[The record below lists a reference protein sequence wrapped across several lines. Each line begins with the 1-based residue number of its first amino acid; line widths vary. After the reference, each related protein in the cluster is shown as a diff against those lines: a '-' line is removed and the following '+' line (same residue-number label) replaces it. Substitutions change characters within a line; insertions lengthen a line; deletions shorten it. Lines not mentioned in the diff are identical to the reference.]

1 MAVADYISTV
11 QKIYIAFYQRPADP
25 AGLTYWAQQLDAAHG
40 NVASIINSFATSAE
54 TTALY
59 GPINNTTI
67 GSVIDSIYQALFNRA
82 PDAAG
87 KQFYVDGFAKGD
99 FTAGS
104 IALAVL
110 NGARNDDQTAI
121 NNKVAVAQAF
131 AAALDTP
138 VEVAAYAGDAA
149 AQTARDLLASV
160 VSTTNPATFYGVDN
174 AIQQIVNGSV
184 EHVFT
189 LKNVD
194 VAYVP
199 PTTAIYWGYNPHD
212 NTSATG
218 APADG
223 GIPVADLLKFLTSIT
238 GLTFA
243 ELGVIDPNTGNPF
256 QNVTNLT
263 LSNPLSSTGGQNANN
278 GGSNQLT
285 ITYADGTTLTTE
297 AKLGT
302 EYFDFLN
309 GLLFDKNGN
318 TRLFEKVISSGSSG
332 ESAPAIKLT
341 GSVNNGGTVEQGFT
355 TAGDDTIVAGRLD
368 LLHGAYIDGGAG
380 YNILEVDAKGQ
391 YAQPLQLLNIQEVRV
406 NDLPNFYTDA
416 SGNDHYPDLTNQL
429 DPTNNDSW
437 LDLSRATA
445 IKRLVV
451 TDESANSGNLT
462 IVGVRNAATLRL
474 EGGFA
479 GGDNDLTVQYG
490 QGQTGTLNLEL
501 AVGTV
506 DGTINLLQNASVLN
520 IDSQGVEN
528 YLNHFFAGGNIS
540 RMIVTG
546 TGVFGAAGNIAS
558 SFNAG
563 RPAIIDA
570 SANTGGLDIELDGH
584 YNLKVTGTQADD
596 EIIARNSTKVVI
608 AAGNGDNTITTDG
621 SQTVSITAGTGADTI
636 SAKNGQTVVID
647 AQGGNNVIDASQDVN
662 SSHFGTASVSITTGS
677 GNDVITA
684 VRNDVVTINAGDGA
698 NKIEASANTINI
710 TTGAGN
716 DKLVLSGMDTVFPQG
731 DNTDTDNYPVVING
745 VTQPGALLNIDVGG
759 GNNTIVLGR
768 DPFGVDT
775 GAQFGITALE
785 GSSITGSNISLFV
798 ENNSNLTQATL
809 TGITNVTLKQELTIT
824 AAQFSSIGAAAFNV
838 YHAAFGAT
846 EDLHIVVSSDT
857 TLSSLVDLTKLS
869 TNVRLSFELH
879 NGATLTLS
887 AEELSKYVAV
897 NGIHADDG
905 LNGKVVITS
914 AGENFDPFSSG
925 DSYQVITGGTVA
937 GGSLDNLGVNVT
949 IVRTA
954 DGYERPAP
962 ATSTDT
968 LTIDSDGT
976 PVVGSAV
983 ISEAQTLKIVGGQN
997 LTFNKVVDLGG
1008 EAALKGADNV
1018 FGQTINGVAQT
1029 TPNGTYIVATG
1040 DLSPESDG
1048 FKVDFSALTGTLSG
1062 LTLDHFQDVKQI
1074 IGNNTG
1080 TRIDVKLN
1088 ADVGAPGVGKGLNT
1102 SGVAEYVVTSID
1114 TNQDGAKDSGSTVIV
1129 NLCDL
1134 TKDVTT
1140 IGLQGNVGNTLKITG
1155 VPWGVVAPHI
1165 LLEGDHLANWS
1176 DEIKANG
1183 NPDTSNIGTV
1193 EVDYFNAGAPAII
1206 DINNGGVALGTTSTG
1221 GERKFAIDG
1230 IKLVNAVSATVNVT
1244 DGDAVIASIAD
1255 VAVTPTLKTLTV
1267 TATEDVTVTAELPD
1281 SLNKIDASAVTG
1293 VFTATIDHSEVDH
1306 PVDFT
1311 FVGGAGGTVLSLD
1324 DVVAGTQTSIDGGPL
1339 GATLKVSGDV
1349 ELDNATLA
1357 NVTHVVLAN
1366 GADLSLNFTEF
1377 AAIGAANITVVEG
1390 TFDLPHPAGTLNLVG
1405 LSNQPFSVTNLTTGV
1420 NLGTVTL
1427 ATDAVVTLDPAT
1439 DLTGVDGLV
1448 LHKDQVLNLTA
1459 AQYQELVKS
1468 GGINLI
1474 TVENGEKA
1482 TVNITGLTQADVDK
1496 GFDTSHIAH
1505 VAGVTGD
1512 INLSLTLAEDVN
1524 FPLDQTVPVAKVL
1537 TNLTGVDTI
1546 NVGDNLTL
1554 GLPHVE
1560 DASGVKIV
1568 GGTSSTVVIHDATL
1582 GLTTSIDAS
1591 GFDVDSLQVLN
1602 TLVGGSN
1609 IDGIFA
1615 GLPARVIKTVTNG
1628 EGNVLEVDQT
1638 VNVTAGTTV
1647 PGGLDVFKT
1656 ENNVEVQN
1664 LTVNLLGGAD
1674 VSGDLG
1680 IASVSKD
1687 PLLHTHL
1694 KSLTINS
1701 SGTAANILS
1710 GKTTN
1715 IIAGDIDP
1723 FAGLGTVDNNL
1734 LNVTINATQALQVG
1748 GSIKFSSVVGDDAV
1762 TGNDDYQATATL
1774 NVTGSADVTIQHLDV
1789 TDTEVST
1796 LAINTTSTGTLT
1808 VTGGSAAILGETN
1821 GPFGA
1826 GPVTNHFDKLVFSGT
1841 GNVVLGDTDTAT
1853 AQFGLE
1859 ADNLSKIDA
1868 SALSGNLNLGQITDI
1883 DSENFAFISGTGVTK
1898 LTLTNDVLDKIETT
1912 DTGWSFDLTKAAAG
1926 SELHLGSSTAA
1937 IPLNFQGG
1945 ALNIALG
1952 ANATLYID
1960 GLPGST
1966 VDLTALDSVSI
1977 TGAKSIV
1984 LAAGVHLVLTA
1995 AEANGLHIVADP
2007 SVVLDKNAAG
2017 YDASKV
2023 PSVDIVNLDT
2033 AATDLSGIDSHI
2045 AGTVTLKEVANPT
2058 YAHQADVAL
2067 AAATDLGSF
2076 SVTLN
2081 DVDSLVGTDNEM
2093 AGQTIRFATATQAQR
2108 KIIVVGAD
2116 SDAGTP
2122 WTGAADGSLER
2133 DTNVVWNFNTINTAN
2148 GKIDTSG
2155 YAASLGRVWVNDA
2168 LVNGKNVEDIFSSP
2182 SAVQTNPTEGI
2193 INLNSTTIIRVA
2205 NTADLSTFTNNLN
2218 VNRTV
2223 EVDAFTSL
2231 PAGLVFNNADKLVGV
2246 QNLTLDLGGAVTLG
2260 AISVD
2265 DIVAA
2270 NIANNNSFGT
2280 LTINSKLAGPVT
2292 DTYLLPQGFDPL
2304 KNTYPTA
2311 HNVVGDI
2318 SSGASR
2324 GELTNV
2330 VLNATGVELDT
2341 GTVKFNE
2348 TTNAT
2353 TNPTKNSTAGL
2364 VVEGSKDVTVKSVDA
2379 TDTDL
2384 TAVAV
2389 VNAGTADLTVTG
2401 ASPAVQLGTAVETL
2415 VVGVAAGGSTVTLG
2429 KVDATTGAV
2438 INAGVA
2444 GQEVSFITTGIVGAA
2459 GAVSTVDL
2467 GTLAQIDSTNDD
2479 RNHDGDTTDFG
2490 DAAFTLTAGSGVVTK
2505 AKVGAANGLTPTLNA
2520 HSEWVFDY
2528 TNAAVGSSLT
2538 LTSTASLQQYSTLD
2552 LVNVPLI
2559 IDGAVDLSQLIDDVT
2574 TASVTEGLQ
2583 VVGGSITVLSGATL
2597 TLTAAQAHV
2606 LDVAGVQIYGAGT
2619 LKLTGDA
2626 SNLTLGANLHTASV
2640 DISGVTLVA
2649 APAVGADADN
2659 KVDLTALVGSKL
2671 TAADPAFLPQTI
2683 VGSPSDDLITTT
2695 ANGANVISGNGG
2707 NDTVDVSGTNHHN
2720 TINVTSGT
2728 DAVVGVQTG
2737 DVLVVSSGATANV
2750 TANGPFIATA
2760 ATSNNGTATI
2770 TGTDVDVSHATGS
2783 NGFTVLGTGLAPSTL
2798 IGSAQADVINGG
2810 NKGYLGSFDTLT
2822 GSGGADTFVFDVHT
2836 STPATLSTAAVPAP
2850 VAAVDQETITI
2861 NTDGLNNNPTQANV
2875 TINYTVNSTIAAVV
2889 VDLSHVDLTSKQ
2901 AVTTSIAAALD
2912 AIPGVDAKAEQVGG
2926 VWQVTAQGVTGGK
2939 LDINSVTPG
2948 GADIGALTFNA
2959 VDHAT
2964 GDVIQQNDIAISGP
2978 ANAVG
2983 EIYNITATLADGTT
2997 IVADYAA
3004 TAADM
3009 SLPLLLNIDI
3019 ANKFN
3024 TLAAGKIAA
3033 VMTPTGIHFTD
3044 LNADDGGYTL
3054 SFSSTGA
3061 VDGSGASK
3069 FQPAVPVANPAV
3081 QYLTALDL
3089 YNSADIVTDFT
3100 SGTDHLKL
3108 NVAAGTS
3115 ANYKE
3120 AAAATDIS
3128 TALINANLNFAAGAG
3143 TVQYYLGW
3151 ITADNSN
3158 PLNDTTSGTTIKN
3171 GDTVGVLFV
3180 DSNKDGT
3187 ADMAVRLVGVDAT
3200 KLDHA
3205 DIVA

>member
-25 AGLTYWAQQLDAAHG
+25 TGLTYWAQQLDAAHG

-67 GSVIDSIYQALFNRA
+67 GGVIDSIYMALFNRA

-110 NGARNDDQTAI
+110 NGAQNSDQAAI

-138 VEVAAYAGDAA
+138 VEVNAYAGDAA

-212 NTSATG
+212 NTSASG

-318 TRLFEKVISSGSSG
+318 TRLYEKVISSGSSG
-332 ESAPAIKLT
+332 ETAPAIKLT

-479 GGDNDLTVQYG
+479 GGDNSLTVQYG

-528 YLNHFFAGGNIS
+528 HLNHFFAGGNIS

-546 TGVFGAAGNIAS
+546 TGVFSADGNIAS

-636 SAKNGQTVVID
+636 SAKNGETVVID

-662 SSHFGTASVSITTGS
+662 SSHFGAGNVSITTGS

-731 DNTDTDNYPVVING
+731 DNVSGDNTDNYPVVING

-759 GNNTIVLGR
+759 GTNTIVLGR

-824 AAQFSSIGAAAFNV
+824 ADQFSSIGAAAFNV

-914 AGENFDPFSSG
+914 AGENFDPFNSG

-954 DGYERPAP
+954 NGYERPAP
-962 ATSTDT
+962 AASTDT

-1018 FGQTINGVAQT
+1018 FGQTINGVTQS

-1040 DLSPESDG
+1040 DLKAESDG
-1048 FKVDFSALTGTLSG
+1048 FTVDFSALTGTMTG

-1114 TNQDGAKDSGSTVIV
+1114 TDQDGAKDSGSTVVV

-1176 DEIKANG
+1176 DEVKANG

-1193 EVDYFNAGAPAII
+1193 EVDYFAAGAPAII

-1230 IKLVNAVSATVNVT
+1230 IKLLNAVSATVNVT

-1255 VAVTPTLKTLTV
+1255 VAVTPTLKTLTI
-1267 TATEDVTVTAELPD
+1267 TATEDVTVTADLPD

-1293 VFTATIDHSEVDH
+1293 VFTATIDHSEVAH

-1357 NVTHVVLAN
+1357 NVAHVVLAN

-1377 AAIGAANITVVEG
+1377 AAIGAANITVVAG

-1427 ATDAVVTLDPAT
+1427 ATDAVVTLDPTT
-1439 DLTGVDGLV
+1439 DLTGVDGLT
-1448 LHKDQVLNLTA
+1448 LHKGQVLNLTA

-1468 GGINLI
+1468 NPNALNNLI

-1482 TVNITGLTQADVDK
+1482 TVNITDLTQADVAK
-1496 GFDTSHIAH
+1496 GFDTHFIDSQI
-1505 VAGVTGD
+1505 D
-1512 INLSLTLAEDVN
+1512 LSLTLAEDVN

-1537 TNLTGVDTI
+1537 TDLTGVDTI

-1560 DASGVKIV
+1560 DGSGVKIV
-1568 GGTSSTVVIHDATL
+1568 GGTNSTVVIHDATL
-1582 GLTTSIDAS
+1582 GLTSSIDAS

-1602 TLVGGSN
+1602 TLVGGHN
-1609 IDGIFA
+1609 IDEIFA
-1615 GLPARVIKTVTNG
+1615 GLSARVIKTVTNG

-1647 PGGLDVFKT
+1647 PQGLDVFKT

-1664 LTVNLLGGAD
+1664 LTVNLLGGTD
-1674 VSGDLG
+1674 ISGDLG

-1694 KSLTINS
+1694 QSLTINS
-1701 SGTAANILS
+1701 TGTAANILS
-1710 GKTTN
+1710 GKSTN

-1774 NVTGSADVTIQHLDV
+1774 NVTGSADVTIAHLDV

-1808 VTGGSAAILGETN
+1808 VTGGSAALLGESV
-1821 GPFGA
+1821 GPFA
-1826 GPVTNHFDKLVFSGT
+1826 MGPVTNHFANLVFSGT
-1841 GNVVLGDTDTAT
+1841 GNVVLGDADTST
-1853 AQFGLE
+1853 PQFGIE
-1859 ADNLSKIDA
+1859 GDNLSKIDA

-1883 DSENFAFISGTGVTK
+1883 NSENFAFTSGTGVTK
-1898 LTLTNDVLDKIETT
+1898 LTLTNDVLDKIKPT
-1912 DTGWSFDLTKAAAG
+1912 DTGWSFDLTNAAAG

-1945 ALNIALG
+1945 ALNVKLG

-2007 SVVLDKNAAG
+2007 SIVLDKNAVG

-2023 PSVDIVNLDT
+2023 PVVDIVNLDT
-2033 AATDLSGIDSHI
+2033 AATDLSGIESHI
-2045 AGTVTLKEVANPT
+2045 AGTVTLKEAANPT

-2122 WTGAADGSLER
+2122 WTGAGDGSLER

-2182 SAVQTNPTEGI
+2182 SAVQTNPTQGI
-2193 INLNSTTIIRVA
+2193 INLNSTTIIRIA
-2205 NTADLSTFTNNLN
+2205 NTADLSTFTNNEN

-2270 NIANNNSFGT
+2270 NVANNNSFGT
-2280 LTINSKLAGPVT
+2280 LTINSKLASALT

-2324 GELTNV
+2324 GELTTV

-2348 TTNAT
+2348 TTNTT
-2353 TNPTKNSTAGL
+2353 TNPTKNSAAGL

-2384 TAVAV
+2384 TSVAV
-2389 VNAGTADLTVTG
+2389 INAGTADLTVTG
-2401 ASPAVQLGTAVETL
+2401 ASPAVQLGTAVEQL

-2444 GQEVSFITTGIVGAA
+2444 GQEVSFITTGIVGAP

-2490 DAAFTLTAGSGVVTK
+2490 DAAFTLTAGSGVVTT

-2528 TNAAVGSSLT
+2528 TNAAAGSSLT

-2552 LVNVPLI
+2552 LINVPLI

-2574 TASVTEGLQ
+2574 TAAVTEGLQ
-2583 VVGGSITVLSGATL
+2583 VTGGSITVLSGATL

-2606 LDVAGVQIYGAGT
+2606 LDLAGVQINGAGT

-2626 SNLTLGANLHTASV
+2626 SNLTLGANLHTATV

-2649 APAVGADADN
+2649 APAVGADGDN
-2659 KVDLTALVGSKL
+2659 AVDLTALTGANLSAL
-2671 TAADPAFLPQTI
+2671 LLNQPQTI
-2683 VGSPSDDLITTT
+2683 VGSSNDDLISTT

-2707 NDTVDVSGTNHHN
+2707 NDTINVSATNHHN

-2728 DAVVGVQTG
+2728 DTIIGIQSG
-2737 DVLVVSSGATANV
+2737 DALVVSSGATANATV
-2750 TANGPFIATA
+2750 GLSNTFVATA
-2760 ATSNNGTATI
+2760 ATVNNGTLSI
-2770 TGTDVDVSHATGS
+2770 
-2783 NGFTVLGTGLAPSTL
+2783 TGLAGPGETIDVSAATGTKGISITGGDSAGL
-2798 IGSAQADVINGG
+2798 FGNHLVGSAQADVINGG
-2810 NKGYLGSFDTLT
+2810 NSMQQIPGVFDTLT
-2822 GSGGADTFVFDVHT
+2822 GNGGADKFVFNIGT
-2836 STPATLSTAAVPAP
+2836 STPTQPTSVVNTAG
-2850 VAAVDQETITI
+2850 VDQEKLTITADGVD
-2861 NTDGLNNNPTQANV
+2861 NNDEVFSVSYTLNGLVRTVTLDTTPTGAFAGLDVTDQ
-2875 TINYTVNSTIAAVV
+2875 AAVANAIKTAF
-2889 VDLSHVDLTSKQ
+2889 DNMPGGSG
-2901 AVTTSIAAALD
+2901 VTTSVSVTNEVL
-2912 AIPGVDAKAEQVGG
+2912 
-2926 VWQVTAQGVTGGK
+2926 VTANNGAQLSLGNLVT
-2939 LDINSVTPG
+2939 N
-2948 GADIGALTFNA
+2948 
-2959 VDHAT
+2959 
-2964 GDVIQQNDIAISGP
+2964 
-2978 ANAVG
+2978 VG
-2983 EIYNITATLADGTT
+2983 T
-2997 IVADYAA
+2997 
-3004 TAADM
+3004 
-3009 SLPLLLNIDI
+3009 
-3019 ANKFN
+3019 FN
-3024 TLAAGKIAA
+3024 TLAGASSDGTDVAQVSTVTVVPGTTAGSGLATLVTDGETYRLGVTLTNGSTYAIEQKASADTVGSITAKLALALATQLPPGSVA
-3033 VMTPTGIHFTD
+3033 VVPNLLDGTITLTD
-3044 LNADDGGYTL
+3044 GNADNGG
-3054 SFSSTGA
+3054 FSVSSLVIKA
-3061 VDGSGASK
+3061 VTGSGASNLG
-3069 FQPAVPVANPAV
+3069 ATNIA
-3081 QYLTALDL
+3081 TADV
-3089 YNSADIVTDFT
+3089 ITDFT
-3100 SGTDHLKL
+3100 SGSDTISFQGMANGSGTNYEHGAG
-3108 NVAAGTS
+3108 VADYA
-3115 ANYKE
+3115 
-3120 AAAATDIS
+3120 
-3128 TALINANLNFAAGAG
+3128 TALANAASHINGTVAYYLTSVNESAPGAHDGYGVLFFDANGDGGVDGVVKLTGVTEANFAA
-3143 TVQYYLGW
+3143 
-3151 ITADNSN
+3151 
-3158 PLNDTTSGTTIKN
+3158 
-3171 GDTVGVLFV
+3171 
-3180 DSNKDGT
+3180 
-3187 ADMAVRLVGVDAT
+3187 
-3200 KLDHA
+3200 A
-3205 DIVA
+3205 DIHS

>member
-1 MAVADYISTV
+1 M
-11 QKIYIAFYQRPADP
+11 
-25 AGLTYWAQQLDAAHG
+25 DAAHG

-67 GSVIDSIYQALFNRA
+67 GGVIDSIYMALFNRA

-110 NGARNDDQTAI
+110 NGAQNSDQAAI

-138 VEVAAYAGDAA
+138 VEVNAYAGDAA

-212 NTSATG
+212 NTSASG

-318 TRLFEKVISSGSSG
+318 TRLYEKVISSGSSG
-332 ESAPAIKLT
+332 ETAPAIKLT

-479 GGDNDLTVQYG
+479 GGDNSLTVQYG

-528 YLNHFFAGGNIS
+528 HLNHFFAGGNIS

-546 TGVFGAAGNIAS
+546 TGVFSADGNIAS

-596 EIIARNSTKVVI
+596 EIIATGSTKVVI
-608 AAGNGDNTITTDG
+608 AAGNGDNTIKTDG

-636 SAKNGQTVVID
+636 SAKNGETVVID

-662 SSHFGTASVSITTGS
+662 SSHFGAGNVSITTGS

-684 VRNDVVTINAGDGA
+684 VRNDSVTINAGDGA
-698 NKIEASANTINI
+698 NKIEVSANTINI

-731 DNTDTDNYPVVING
+731 DNVSGDNTDNYPVVING

-759 GNNTIVLGR
+759 GTNTIVLGR

-824 AAQFSSIGAAAFNV
+824 ADQFSSIGAAAFNV

-914 AGENFDPFSSG
+914 AGENFDPFNSG

-954 DGYERPAP
+954 NGYERPAP
-962 ATSTDT
+962 AASTDT

-1018 FGQTINGVAQT
+1018 FGQTINGVTQS

-1040 DLSPESDG
+1040 DLKAESDG
-1048 FKVDFSALTGTLSG
+1048 FTVDFSALTGTMTG

-1114 TNQDGAKDSGSTVIV
+1114 TDQDGAKDSGSTVVV

-1176 DEIKANG
+1176 DEVKANG

-1193 EVDYFNAGAPAII
+1193 EVDYFAAGAPAII

-1230 IKLVNAVSATVNVT
+1230 IKLLNAVSATVNVT

-1255 VAVTPTLKTLTV
+1255 VAVTPTLKTLTI
-1267 TATEDVTVTAELPD
+1267 TATEDVTVTADLPD

-1293 VFTATIDHSEVDH
+1293 VFTATIDHSEVAH

-1357 NVTHVVLAN
+1357 NVAHVVLAN

-1377 AAIGAANITVVEG
+1377 AAIGAANITVVAG

-1439 DLTGVDGLV
+1439 DLTGVDALV

-1468 GGINLI
+1468 GNVNLI

-1482 TVNITGLTQADVDK
+1482 TVNITGLTQADVAK
-1496 GFDTSHIAH
+1496 GFDTSHISSQI
-1505 VAGVTGD
+1505 D
-1512 INLSLTLAEDVN
+1512 LSLTLAEDVN

-1537 TNLTGVDTI
+1537 TNLAGVDTI

-1560 DASGVKIV
+1560 DGSGVKIV
-1568 GGTSSTVVIHDATL
+1568 GGTNSTVVIHDATL
-1582 GLTTSIDAS
+1582 GLTSSIDAS

-1602 TLVGGSN
+1602 TLVGGHN
-1609 IDGIFA
+1609 IDEIFA
-1615 GLPARVIKTVTNG
+1615 GLSARVIKTVTNG

-1647 PGGLDVFKT
+1647 PQGLDVFKT

-1664 LTVNLLGGAD
+1664 LTVNLLGGTD
-1674 VSGDLG
+1674 ISGDLG

-1694 KSLTINS
+1694 QSLTINS
-1701 SGTAANILS
+1701 TGTATNILS
-1710 GKTTN
+1710 GKSTN

-1774 NVTGSADVTIQHLDV
+1774 NVTGSADVTIAHLDV

-1808 VTGGSAAILGETN
+1808 VTGGSAALLGESV
-1821 GPFGA
+1821 GPFA
-1826 GPVTNHFDKLVFSGT
+1826 MGPVTNHFANLVFSGT
-1841 GNVVLGDTDTAT
+1841 GNVVLGDADTST
-1853 AQFGLE
+1853 PQFGIE
-1859 ADNLSKIDA
+1859 GDNLSKIDA

-1883 DSENFAFISGTGVTK
+1883 NSENFAFTSGTGVTK
-1898 LTLTNDVLDKIETT
+1898 LTLTNDVLDKIKPT
-1912 DTGWSFDLTKAAAG
+1912 DTGWSFDLTNAAAG

-1945 ALNIALG
+1945 ALNVKLG

-2007 SVVLDKNAAG
+2007 SIVLDKNAVG

-2023 PSVDIVNLDT
+2023 PVVDIVNLDT
-2033 AATDLSGIDSHI
+2033 AATDLSGIESHI
-2045 AGTVTLKEVANPT
+2045 AGTVTLKEAANPT

-2122 WTGAADGSLER
+2122 WTGAGDGSLER

-2182 SAVQTNPTEGI
+2182 SAVQTNPTQGI
-2193 INLNSTTIIRVA
+2193 INLNSTTIIRIA
-2205 NTADLSTFTNNLN
+2205 NTADLSTFTNNEN

-2324 GELTNV
+2324 GELTSV
-2330 VLNATGVELDT
+2330 VIHATGVELDT

-2364 VVEGSKDVTVKSVDA
+2364 VVDGSKDVTVKSVDA

-2384 TAVAV
+2384 TV
-2389 VNAGTADLTVTG
+2389 VNVINAGTADLTVTG

-2415 VVGVAAGGSTVTLG
+2415 NVAATNGGTITLG

-2444 GQEVSFITTGIVGAA
+2444 GQEVSFINTA
-2459 GAVSTVDL
+2459 GTVDL

-2490 DAAFTLTAGSGVVTK
+2490 DAAFTLTAGVGSVTK

-2528 TNAAVGSSLT
+2528 TSAAVGSSLT

-2552 LVNVPLI
+2552 LINVPLI
-2559 IDGAVDLSQLIDDVT
+2559 IDGAVDLSQLIDDAA

-2583 VVGGSITVLSGATL
+2583 VTGGSITVIAGATL
-2597 TLTAAQAHV
+2597 TLTAAQADV
-2606 LDVAGVQIYGAGT
+2606 LRAAGVQIYGAGT

-2626 SNLTLGANLHTASV
+2626 SNLTLGANIHTATV

-2659 KVDLTALVGSKL
+2659 AVDLTALAGSKL

-2683 VGSPSDDLITTT
+2683 VGSPSDDLISTT

-2707 NDTVDVSGTNHHN
+2707 NDTINVSATDHHN

-2750 TANGPFIATA
+2750 TASGPFIASS

-2770 TGTDVDVSHATGS
+2770 TGTAIDVSHATGS
-2783 NGFTVLGTGLAPSTL
+2783 NGFTVLGTGLAPSVL

-2810 NKGYLGSFDTLT
+2810 NKGYLGGFDTLT

-2836 STPATLSTAAVPAP
+2836 STPATLTTAAAPAP

-2912 AIPGVDAKAEQVGG
+2912 AIPGVDAKAEQVAG
-2926 VWQVTAQGVTGGK
+2926 VWQVTAQGTTGGK
-2939 LDINSVTPG
+2939 LDINSLTPG

-2964 GDVIQQNDIAISGP
+2964 GDVAQQNDIAISGP
-2978 ANAVG
+2978 ANAIG
-2983 EIYNITATLADGTT
+2983 EVYNITATLADGTT

-3004 TAADM
+3004 NALDM
-3009 SLPLLLNIDI
+3009 TLPLALNADI
-3019 ANKFN
+3019 ALKFN
-3024 TLAAGKIAA
+3024 TLAAGKILATA
-3033 VMTPTGIHFTD
+3033 TATGIHFAD
-3044 LNADDGGYTL
+3044 LVADDGGYTL

-3061 VDGSGASK
+3061 IDGSGASK
-3069 FQPAVPVANPAV
+3069 FQPAALPNPANYV
-3081 QYLTALDL
+3081 DALDL
-3089 YNSADIVTDFT
+3089 YQSADIVTDFT

-3151 ITADNSN
+3151 VTAHAVDG
-3158 PLNDTTSGTTIKN
+3158 TTSGTTIKE

-3187 ADMAVRLVGVDAT
+3187 ADMAVRLVGVDGT